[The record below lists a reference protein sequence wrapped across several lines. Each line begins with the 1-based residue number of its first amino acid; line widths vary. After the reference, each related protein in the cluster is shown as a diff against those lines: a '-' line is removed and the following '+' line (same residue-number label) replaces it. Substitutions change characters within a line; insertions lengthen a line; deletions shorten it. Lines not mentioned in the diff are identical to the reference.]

1 MDFRD
6 TSIITQVAFKGAID
20 LCRDI
25 DVTTAE
31 GQAEFTSAF
40 SFLTDVLIEGVR
52 LQADPAEQAAQI
64 IRGNF
69 PGTTVVQENGSYQE
83 TLGGN
88 TQPYP
93 QGQTSGSYQ
102 MGQPVATFQL
112 SVKGT
117 QHGPLP
123 EWLYEQAAAKGV
135 TEVYDNRDRAQGTK
149 RPHFRSTTGGDNA
162 PAFWPPR

>member
-25 DVTTAE
+25 DVTTPE

-52 LQADPAEQAAQI
+52 VQTGPAEQAGEI

-69 PGTTVVQENGSYQE
+69 PGTTTVQQPM
-83 TLGGN
+83 
-88 TQPYP
+88 QDPYP
-93 QGQTSGSYQ
+93 QTQQYVPPAPQQYQ
-102 MGQPVATFQL
+102 PQPTL
-112 SVKGT
+112 TIKGA
-117 QHGPLP
+117 QHGPIP
-123 EWLYEQAAAKGV
+123 DWLYPAAAAKGV

-149 RPHFRSTTGGDNA
+149 RPLFRATTGGENA
-162 PAFWPPR
+162 PAFWEPR

>member
-6 TSIITQVAFKGAID
+6 TSIMTQVGFKGAID

-25 DVTTAE
+25 DLTTQE
-31 GQAEFTSAF
+31 GQAEFIQVF
-40 SFLTDVLIEGVR
+40 SFLTDALFEAVR
-52 LQADPAEQAAQI
+52 QGADPAEQAAEI

-69 PGTTVVQENGSYQE
+69 PGTTTVQSNPGQQSYAAPPAYVQP
-83 TLGGN
+83 
-88 TQPYP
+88 TQ
-93 QGQTSGSYQ
+93 
-102 MGQPVATFQL
+102 QPGPMQFSL

-123 EWLYEQAAAKGV
+123 DWLFAEAAAKGV

-149 RPHFRSTTGGDNA
+149 RPHSRSTTGGDNA

>member
-25 DVTTAE
+25 DVTTQE

-52 LQADPAEQAAQI
+52 VQTDPAEQAADI

-69 PGTTVVQENGSYQE
+69 PGTTTVQSNPGQQSYAAPPAYV
-83 TLGGN
+83 
-88 TQPYP
+88 QPNQQ
-93 QGQTSGSYQ
+93 QGPMQF
-102 MGQPVATFQL
+102 AL
-112 SVKGT
+112 SVQGT

-123 EWLYEQAAAKGV
+123 DWLYEQAASKGV